1 MGARLAACLDRPYDG
16 HMTSRTGVAVLPL
29 AIAAATATSALAQS
43 LPTLQYD
50 PPANFS
56 RSASS
61 PPEQYTSNAV
71 NAYLVVYPF
80 RPDPA
85 SLLQAYQQTMLR
97 NWIDPQHQETNVA
110 GPPGIATGTLAGADT
125 TIVWSFVE
133 NIAGLPR
140 QHLRVAVLSRGA
152 VAVVD
157 LSANSQYSW
166 QQAWP
171 AMEATLASMRVV
183 ASPVVAVP
191 NASPATR
198 AFSGLFVGTKPRYVV
213 NLNRA
218 VGSGDWV
225 AASHFY
231 LFSGDGRLYRGYDLP
246 QAPVGDIRRFDY
258 ESARRSDPD
267 NSGTYSVQGNQLMLQ
282 FGPQQLERIITTL
295 APNRLVINTVTYVRS
310 P

>member
-1 MGARLAACLDRPYDG
+1 MAALA
-16 HMTSRTGVAVLPL
+16 
-29 AIAAATATSALAQS
+29 ATSARAQG
-43 LPTLQYD
+43 LPTLQYN
-50 PPANFS
+50 PPANFY
-56 RSASS
+56 RSASA
-61 PPEQYTSNAV
+61 PPEQYSSNTV
-71 NAYLVVYPF
+71 NAHLVVYPF

-97 NWIDPQHQETNVA
+97 NWIDPQYQESNVA
-110 GPPGIATGTLAGADT
+110 GPPGIATGTMPGADT

-133 NIAGLPR
+133 DIAGLRRP
-140 QHLRVAVLSRGA
+140 HLRVAILSRGA

-157 LSANSQYSW
+157 LSANSDYSW

-171 AMEATLASMRVV
+171 AMQATLASMRVV

-225 AASHFY
+225 TAMHYY
-231 LFSGDGRLYRGYDLP
+231 LFSGDGRVYRGYDQP
-246 QAPVGDIRRFDY
+246 QAPGGDFRQFDF
-258 ESARRSDPD
+258 EAARRADPD
-267 NSGTYSVQGNQLMLQ
+267 NSGTCAVEGNQLIMQL
-282 FGPQQLERIITTL
+282 GPQQLERITTTL
-295 APNRLVINTVTYVRS
+295 ARDRLVINTVTYRRS